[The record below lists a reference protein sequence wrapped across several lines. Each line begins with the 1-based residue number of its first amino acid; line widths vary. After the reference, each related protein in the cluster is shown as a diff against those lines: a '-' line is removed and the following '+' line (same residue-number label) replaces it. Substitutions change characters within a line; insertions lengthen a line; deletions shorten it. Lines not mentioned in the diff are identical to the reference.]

1 MNSMRKIILA
11 IMTLCAVC
19 ASAQN
24 VTEQHGF
31 KAMLNGKTAVEVFL
45 QTVCNDGDWR
55 TAGYVYYPNAKSPAP
70 ILIVEDWSGE
80 PPVMSDEDDVV
91 DKRFVEYQPDGEVT
105 GLLYITYAEVEGDFQ
120 MMKGSW
126 KNPTTGK
133 VMRMTNFEEMRE
145 SPDWWPGS
153 PEVLSAPGRDA
164 WRFLYK
170 LEDKYD
176 ETGDSEWMNSI
187 RVTFEVDGMEHPLSF
202 EEPLVNSVSSD
213 MEETLDW
220 VIEKDI
226 NFDGVPDLMVYLGV
240 TNNAQAVYKAF
251 VWNPVTRQFYDVVAF
266 QNIEEP
272 TFDTENK
279 TITSVARDGMT
290 LYIDT
295 YKWKNGKLTL
305 VESKEESQAE

>member
-1 MNSMRKIILA
+1 
-11 IMTLCAVC
+11 
-19 ASAQN
+19 
-24 VTEQHGF
+24 
-31 KAMLNGKTAVEVFL
+31 
-45 QTVCNDGDWR
+45 
-55 TAGYVYYPNAKSPAP
+55 
-70 ILIVEDWSGE
+70 
-80 PPVMSDEDDVV
+80 
-91 DKRFVEYQPDGEVT
+91 
-105 GLLYITYAEVEGDFQ
+105 
-120 MMKGSW
+120 
-126 KNPTTGK
+126 
-133 VMRMTNFEEMRE
+133 MRMTNFEEMRE

-164 WRFLYK
+164 WQFLYK
-170 LEDKYD
+170 LENKYD

-220 VIEKDI
+220 VVEKDI

-279 TITSVARDGMT
+279 TITSFARDGMT

-305 VESKEESQAE
+305 VESKKESQAE